1 MLKKLM
7 LAVLFC
13 ALPVLAHA
21 EATKIGFVNGARLA
35 EEAPQAI
42 AAGERLTKE
51 FEPRKDEILQ
61 LQESLAKQEE
71 AFLKDS
77 AFMSTTEKQ
86 KKERALVSG
95 KRELRL
101 AETEFR
107 EDLTIRRNEEMAK
120 VWEVLR
126 EAIQEYGTKE
136 NYDLIMFEGVSYASD
151 KVNVTEKV
159 LTLLKEK

>member
-1 MLKKLM
+1 MKKLI
-7 LAVLFC
+7 LAVLVC
-13 ALPVLAHA
+13 ALPVLAQA

-35 EEAPQAI
+35 EEAPQAV

-51 FEPRKDEILQ
+51 FEPRKEDILTR
-61 LQESLAKQEE
+61 QEAVAKKEE
-71 AFLKDS
+71 TFLKDS
-77 AFMSTTEKQ
+77 AFMSTTEKT
-86 KKERALVSG
+86 KKERELLSE

-126 EAIQEYGTKE
+126 EAIQEYGKTEK
-136 NYDLIMFEGVSYASD
+136 YDLIMFEGVSYASD
-151 KVNVTEKV
+151 RVNVTNDV
-159 LTLLKEK
+159 LELLKKK